1 MAGIFNFLSQKLWD
15 MCAFWIRL
23 NLKQSDS
30 NTVCAPLYI
39 LGTALGYKSQIFGP
53 KIEEFSNSVKKHE
66 LSVTLTCLQYNPQRK
81 IGLKN
86 SSHGL

>member
-30 NTVCAPLYI
+30 ITVCAPLYI
-39 LGTALGYKSQIFGP
+39 IGTALVYKPQIFGP
-53 KIEEFSNSVKKHE
+53 KIEEFPNSVHK
-66 LSVTLTCLQYNPQRK
+66 LSVTLTCLQYKLQRK